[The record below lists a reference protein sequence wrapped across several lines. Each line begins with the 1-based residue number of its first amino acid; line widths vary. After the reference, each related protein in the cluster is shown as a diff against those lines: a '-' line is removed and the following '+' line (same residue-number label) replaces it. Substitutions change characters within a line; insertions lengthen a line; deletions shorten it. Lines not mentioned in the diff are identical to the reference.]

1 MIELRFGECKSGYTK
16 NIKGRKNN
24 MERLP
29 VTNPQSIIN
38 GLKNE
43 RQVLFNLHRLY
54 KDLGRED
61 MLKKIEDRLITIG
74 NILKEVKL

>member
-1 MIELRFGECKSGYTK
+1 
-16 NIKGRKNN
+16 

-29 VTNPQSIIN
+29 VTNPEAIIN

-61 MLKKIEDRLITIG
+61 MINKIEDRLITIG

>member
-1 MIELRFGECKSGYTK
+1 
-16 NIKGRKNN
+16 

-29 VTNPQSIIN
+29 VTNPQAIIN

-43 RQVLFNLHRLY
+43 RKILFNLHRLY

-61 MLKKIEDRLITIG
+61 LLKQIEDRLITIG
-74 NILKEVKL
+74 NILKEVKQ